1 MTTRRL
7 VILLTFLAI
16 FAMAARISVDT
27 DTWWHLR
34 AGQWILEHRALPS
47 VDNFSYTRVGEP
59 WLYPGWLVEVP
70 MYLIY
75 KYFGPGGL
83 NIWTAV
89 MVCLTFIFLWNAM
102 SGGVFLR
109 AFVLIFSAATAGI
122 YWSARPQ
129 LITLLFAAIYIWI
142 LEGFRRRNA
151 LTNPRR
157 LWWLPLLMI
166 LWANIHGGFIIGFL
180 IWGVYF
186 VDAIIRWKTGTIT
199 IGSLKSLLIIGCLMF
214 MGVMINPGGA
224 SMLEYPL
231 KTVQIKALQA
241 YIQEWQSPNFHNL
254 SVQPFAWLILTTLG
268 VVGASRRRIAF
279 SDFLLSAGFIYM
291 GLMAGRNIAL
301 FALVA
306 PLVITRHAEPLIG
319 QLSNRFNLKLTT
331 SASRNKLYQVLNWLI
346 IIILGIVVLFK
357 VSTII
362 PNSINQQEFKKILPV
377 AAVEYL
383 NIHQPPGRI
392 FNSYN
397 WGGYLLFKLPDYPV
411 FVDGRTDL
419 YSDLI
424 INEWINVIQAGDGW
438 QAILD
443 KWKINLIL
451 IEPAHPI
458 VCHLE
463 REGWR
468 LLFQDEV
475 AVLYQRPP
483 E

>member
-1 MTTRRL
+1 
-7 VILLTFLAI
+7 
-16 FAMAARISVDT
+16 
-27 DTWWHLR
+27 
-34 AGQWILEHRALPS
+34 
-47 VDNFSYTRVGEP
+47 
-59 WLYPGWLVEVP
+59 
-70 MYLIY
+70 
-75 KYFGPGGL
+75 
-83 NIWTAV
+83 
-89 MVCLTFIFLWNAM
+89 
-102 SGGVFLR
+102 
-109 AFVLIFSAATAGI
+109 
-122 YWSARPQ
+122 
-129 LITLLFAAIYIWI
+129 
-142 LEGFRRRNA
+142 
-151 LTNPRR
+151 
-157 LWWLPLLMI
+157 
-166 LWANIHGGFIIGFL
+166 
-180 IWGVYF
+180 VYF

-199 IGSLKSLLIIGCLMF
+199 IGSLKLVLIIGCLMF
-214 MGVMINPGGA
+214 IGVMINPGGA

-319 QLSNRFNLKLTT
+319 QLSNRFNLKLTS

-397 WGGYLLFKLPDYPV
+397 WGGYILFKLPDYPV